1 MESKRMQK
9 RWHIGTVG
17 SSSQL
22 LGTKKIKS
30 YRGLRDYP
38 MNYLNFKEG
47 TLIFRKKMS
56 TLLE

>member
-22 LGTKKIKS
+22 LGTKKIKN

-47 TLIFRKKMS
+47 TLIFRKK
-56 TLLE
+56 